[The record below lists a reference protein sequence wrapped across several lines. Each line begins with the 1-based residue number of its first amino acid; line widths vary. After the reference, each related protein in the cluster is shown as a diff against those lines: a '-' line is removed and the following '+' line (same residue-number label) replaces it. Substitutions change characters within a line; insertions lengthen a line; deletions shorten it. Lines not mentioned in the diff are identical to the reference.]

1 MVGDVVLAAGLPLL
15 AVLEGAVS
23 HKHLVDAL
31 AAREREYRAALDRL
45 NEALEPEQWEA
56 TQSAY
61 HLLREAIEIV
71 RCARRMVPACTL
83 EQVHKAFGAPGDFG
97 YETPIG
103 AALARVYGLT
113 SEEL

>member
-1 MVGDVVLAAGLPLL
+1 MN
-15 AVLEGAVS
+15 

-31 AAREREYRAALDRL
+31 AAREREYRAALERL
-45 NEALEPEQWEA
+45 ADFAPEESGA
-56 TQSAY
+56 ARVSEC
-61 HLLREAIEIV
+61 LLCEAIEIV

-83 EQVHKAFGAPGDFG
+83 EQVHAAFGAPGDFG

-113 SEEL
+113 SEEP